1 MAGNRE
7 WSVRPRAFLEQRR
20 VCGMRPP
27 LQGNVTKRG
36 LRKATEAAKLDRPG
50 ESKLHA
56 HDLRHGFASMLIR
69 EGADPVFVS
78 RQLGHANPG
87 ITMRVYAHLFDSE
100 AQADRMR
107 SALEAR
113 FGSAGNAR

>member
-1 MAGNRE
+1 M
-7 WSVRPRAFLEQRR
+7 
-20 VCGMRPP
+20 
-27 LQGNVTKRG
+27 TKRG

-50 ESKLHA
+50 EPKLHA

-78 RQLGHANPG
+78 RQLGHANPA
-87 ITMRVYAHLFDSE
+87 ITLRIYAHLFDGE

-107 SALEAR
+107 TALEAR
-113 FGSAGNAR
+113 FGSAGNTRVTRDGDGRENTGQSEGAEVLEMAAVRSRR